1 MFFHLCFVNI
11 LQGFTWNASWYG
23 LPAQWGERYSEFL
36 IFNWCLKLCSVVWW
50 LGCQAS
56 QRYADVGCWD
66 AVATN
71 GQTQARGPK
80 LALGWGDKVF
90 DLISHHSPCSTFVRR
105 SKSNQGGSD
114 LPQ

>member
-80 LALGWGDKVF
+80 LALGWG
-90 DLISHHSPCSTFVRR
+90 T
-105 SKSNQGGSD
+105 KSSI
-114 LPQ
+114 